1 MTDDRT
7 PEPADAPPS
16 AAATLF
22 DLRTIIAVLFAVY
35 GVALLL
41 IGLFGTDEADRAKSG
56 GLNLNIW
63 TGAAMLVLAVLFFG
77 WARLRPLRPP
87 VPEETDGDP
96 ERSVPG
102 R

>member
-1 MTDDRT
+1 MTDDRSA
-7 PEPADAPPS
+7 EPAEAPPG

-35 GVALLL
+35 GIALLL
-41 IGLFGTDEADRAKSG
+41 IGLFGTDDADRAKSG

-63 TGAAMLVLAVLFFG
+63 TGAAMLVLAVLFVA

-87 VPEETDGDP
+87 TPEETE